1 MGASRLRVPVRV
13 LALGYLAMLLLLP
26 LALVFKRTFEHGVT
40 PVWNALTSPDG
51 LHALQLSLQAV
62 VIATV
67 ANTIFG
73 VLLALYLS
81 RRNGIAARLI
91 NVVIDL
97 TLALSPVVVGLAI
110 TLVFAQTGWFGPW
123 LGAHGIQVMFAFPAI
138 AIATAFVSLPF
149 VVRELVPVLRE
160 IGEEQQQAAATLGAT
175 SWQTF
180 RRITLPA
187 IRPALAYG
195 IVLTAARA
203 LGEFGAVSVV
213 SGRISGET
221 ETMTILVQSRFEN
234 FDVPGAYAAAL
245 FLAAMAVTTL
255 IAFNLFKPTHER
267 IGEP

>member
-1 MGASRLRVPVRV
+1 MRIPIRV
-13 LALGYLAMLLLLP
+13 LALGYLALLLLLP
-26 LALVFKRTFEHGVT
+26 LALVFKRTFEHGLT
-40 PVWNALTSPDG
+40 PVWTALTSPEAV
-51 LHALQLSLQAV
+51 HALQLSLEAV

-73 VLLALYLS
+73 VLLALYLAKRS
-81 RRNGIAARLI
+81 GLAARLI
-91 NVVIDL
+91 NAVVDL

-110 TLVFAQTGWFGPW
+110 TLVFARTGWFGPW
-123 LGAHGIQVMFAFPAI
+123 LTGHGIQVMFAFPAI

-160 IGEEQQQAAATLGAT
+160 IGDEQQQAAATLGA
-175 SWQTF
+175 SRWQTF

-195 IVLTAARA
+195 VVLTAARA

-221 ETMTILVQSRFEN
+221 ETMTILVQNRFEN
-234 FDVPGAYAAAL
+234 FDVTGSYAAAL

-255 IAFNLFKPTHER
+255 VTFNLLRPAHER
-267 IGEP
+267 IGAP